1 MDAIFYPRS
10 IVVAGVSDKPDNLA
24 RHIASNLIEFGY
36 SGQLYLLGRTE
47 GRTLEHPIY
56 SSVNQLPPNI
66 DLAVILTPAATVP
79 GLLDELGAA
88 GVRYAV
94 IESAGFS
101 EFSEEGAIL
110 EEELCRIAHK
120 WGMRLVGPNCI
131 GIICTDSGICTI
143 FVPTAPEEVPH
154 GNVSLVS
161 QSGGVVLTC
170 IDSLAAAG
178 LGIAKSVSVG
188 NKIDLKESDYLRYF
202 IQDAATRII
211 LLYLESI
218 VEGRQL
224 VELAA
229 QSPKPVIV
237 YKSNTSQASAQIAQ
251 SHTAALANDEGIVN
265 AAFRQFGITRAMTFR
280 EMMIYSKGF
289 TLPPVRGNRLAVFS
303 RSGGHAIIAVDCASQ
318 FGFELPP
325 FSDALIE
332 VAKPFFRVNVI
343 ERMNPLDLGTV
354 FNFDAY
360 PVIIEEAIKLKQADA
375 ILLIF
380 NYRRETIPTARAVAE
395 KIKALSQ
402 HYQIPIALC
411 YFTEVDEV
419 NYLERNLGFPVFS
432 EVYEAVQAL
441 AASRDHYQKATQ
453 LQTAQHQPPAVPIP
467 TNAPSKTRWL
477 ISRKTSSLLPLDQAM
492 QICEAYGIAVAPW
505 AKVFNLSQAVE
516 AAARIGYP
524 IVLKAISEQV
534 THKTDVGGVVLNIPD
549 QVMLASAMLEMEHR
563 FTQLNLKPAEEFLIQ
578 KMLSKGKEMILGAKR
593 DPSFGPVVVLGL
605 GGIYAEALQDVSI
618 RLAPLSRTDIEEML
632 DELRGARLLQG
643 VRGEPPADRFALI
656 DAMLRLSHLMVENE
670 DILEI
675 DLNPALV
682 FEHGLQVVDAR
693 IVVSG

>member
-1 MDAIFYPRS
+1 MNPIFYPRS

-36 SGQLYLLGRTE
+36 QGQLYLLGRAE
-47 GRTLEHPIY
+47 GHTLDRPIY
-56 SSVNQLPPNI
+56 SSVSQLPSAI

-79 GLLDELGAA
+79 GLLDELGSH

-101 EFSEEGAIL
+101 EFSEEGAKL
-110 EEELCRIAHK
+110 EENLYQIAQK
-120 WGMRLVGPNCI
+120 WGMRIVGPNCI
-131 GIICTDSGICTI
+131 GIICTESGICTI
-143 FVPTAPEEVPH
+143 FVPTAPQEIPH
-154 GNVSLVS
+154 GNISLVS

-170 IDSLAAAG
+170 IDLLAAAG
-178 LGIAKSVSVG
+178 LGISKSVSVG
-188 NKIDLKESDYLRYF
+188 NKIDLKESDYLHYF
-202 IQDAATRII
+202 IEDDATKII

-224 VELAA
+224 VELADR
-229 QSPKPVIV
+229 SPKPVIV

-265 AAFRQFGITRAMTFR
+265 AALRQYGITRALTFR

-289 TLPPVRGNRLAVFS
+289 TLPPVRGNRLGVFS

-325 FSDALIE
+325 YSEALIE

-360 PVIIEEAIKLKQADA
+360 PVLIEEAIKLNQADA
-375 ILLIF
+375 YLLIF

-395 KIKALSQ
+395 KIKSLSQ
-402 HYQIPIALC
+402 RYQVPIALC
-411 YFTEVDEV
+411 YFTEIEEV
-419 NYLERNLGFPVFS
+419 NYLEKNLGFPLFS

-441 AASRDHYQKATQ
+441 AASRDHYQRAAQRKA
-453 LQTAQHQPPAVPIP
+453 AHRQPPAISLPKD
-467 TNAPSKTRWL
+467 APGKAHWV
-477 ISRKTSSLLPLDQAM
+477 ISRSTSVLLPLDQSM
-492 QICEAYGIAVAPW
+492 QVCEAYGLPVAPW
-505 AKVFNLSQAVE
+505 AKVYNLSQAVE
-516 AAARIGYP
+516 ASARIGYP
-524 IVLKAISEQV
+524 VVVKAISEQIV
-534 THKTDVGGVVLNIPD
+534 HKTDVGAIALNITD
-549 QVMLASAMLEMEHR
+549 QVLLATAMFEMENR
-563 FTQLNLKPAEEFLIQ
+563 FLRQRFEPPEQFLIQ
-578 KMLSKGKEMILGAKR
+578 KMLSGGKEIILGGKR
-593 DPSFGPVVVLGL
+593 DPSFGPVLLLGL
-605 GGIYAEALQDVSI
+605 GGIYAEALQDISI

-632 DELRGARLLQG
+632 DELRAARLLHG
-643 VRGEPPADRFALI
+643 IRGQPPADRSAII
-656 DAMLRLSHLMVENE
+656 DAMLRLSQLMMDNK

-693 IVVSG
+693 IILKS